1 MFQEDFQML
10 GFVAITAMVG
20 AVNFVTYVPI
30 LLHGWMTCGQI
41 TANQTGITNKVQK
54 AVINFGLLKKVM
66 AVAVTN

>member
-41 TANQTGITNKVQK
+41 TVNQTGITNKV
-54 AVINFGLLKKVM
+54 
-66 AVAVTN
+66 